1 MTKKWL
7 LLGVFGFAFVMNPYL
22 ACSNAKESDFSYSE
36 ADMKDAA
43 LGSWEGTA
51 EIDGES
57 VDFSLVLEQASAKSK
72 TQGVSAPKVQPQCA
86 SRSFVKPAG
95 ACLTMSEM
103 LVVGTLTSV
112 NPALNGPVDGS
123 VVAYKDLG
131 PAELTLLLDDGTRLD
146 GKLEKQ
152 ALSEGQISAKQLGT
166 FSLSRP

>member
-7 LLGVFGFAFVMNPYL
+7 LLGVFGLAFVMNPYL
-22 ACSNAKESDFSYSE
+22 ACSNAGESEFSYSE
-36 ADMKDAA
+36 ADMKEAA
-43 LGSWEGTA
+43 LGSWEGSA

-57 VDFSLVLEQASAKSK
+57 VDFSLLLEQASAKSK
-72 TQGVSAPKVQPQCA
+72 TQSVSAPKVQPQCA

-95 ACLTMSEM
+95 ACLTMSEL

-131 PAELTLLLDDGTRLD
+131 PAELTLHLENGTRLE
-146 GKLEKQ
+146 GRIEKQ
-152 ALSEGQISAKQLGT
+152 SLSEGQISAQQSGP